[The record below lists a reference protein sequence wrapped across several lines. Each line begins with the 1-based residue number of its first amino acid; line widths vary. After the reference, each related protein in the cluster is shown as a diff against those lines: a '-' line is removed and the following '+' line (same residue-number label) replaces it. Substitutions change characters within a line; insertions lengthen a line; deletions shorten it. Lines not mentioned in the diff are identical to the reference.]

1 MGINMELNLDG
12 IKDASLWK
20 GYRLPEYDIV
30 KMCNATKENPVWLH
44 FGAGNIFRA
53 FICAAA
59 QKLLNEGSADTGII
73 CAESSLSLIH
83 I

>member
-30 KMCNATKENPVWLH
+30 KNVQYN
-44 FGAGNIFRA
+44 
-53 FICAAA
+53 
-59 QKLLNEGSADTGII
+59 
-73 CAESSLSLIH
+73 
-83 I
+83 